1 MWKLALAA
9 VLLACACSQGLQLF
23 EPDAEL
29 AAYGDVGAGEGPAW
43 HPEKGLYFSGGG
55 RVTLR
60 TLSGEIEN
68 VELPGGGANGLMI
81 DLQMRLVACQP
92 GAKRVIRIERDGTL
106 TVLADN
112 YLGAKFNSPNDL
124 TIDSEGRI
132 YFSDP
137 RYGNRDGME
146 IRDPVDR
153 MVEGVY
159 RIDAPGAVAQ
169 VIAHEV
175 DRPNGLLVS
184 PDDEYLY
191 VADNNNDNV
200 GGARTLWRFNLNDDG
215 SIDPATKK
223 MIFDWQDSRG
233 PDGLEMDQAGRL
245 WVAGGRNEPV
255 PPNETNRFG
264 AGVYILS
271 PDGQLLDTIP
281 IPQDETTNVA
291 FGDEDLQTLYITA
304 GGSLWSMRTAVPG
317 LVSYQSR

>member
-1 MWKLALAA
+1 MIVNIHKQNVVYAIAVAVFFQVFCVGKLNA
-9 VLLACACSQGLQLF
+9 
-23 EPDAEL
+23 EPVVRKLVD
-29 AAYGDVGAGEGPAW
+29 GFRFTEGPAADKEGNIYFTDIPNSHIHKW
-43 HPEKGLYFSGGG
+43 SIDGTLSTFLEDSGRTNGLYFDAAGNLIGCSSGRGK
-55 RVTLR
+55 LI
-60 TLSGEIEN
+60 SIDPQKN
-68 VELPGGGANGLMI
+68 V
-81 DLQMRLVACQP
+81 
-92 GAKRVIRIERDGTL
+92 
-106 TVLADN
+106 TVLAEHYQD
-112 YLGAKFNSPNDL
+112 KPFNSPNDL
-124 TIDSEGRI
+124 WIDLKGGI
-132 YFSDP
+132 YFTDP

-159 RIDAPGAVAQ
+159 RIDAPGEVVQ

-184 PDDEYLY
+184 PNDEYLY

-255 PPNETNRFG
+255 PPN
-264 AGVYILS
+264 V
-271 PDGQLLDTIP
+271 
-281 IPQDETTNVA
+281 
-291 FGDEDLQTLYITA
+291 
-304 GGSLWSMRTAVPG
+304 
-317 LVSYQSR
+317 